1 MQRRNL
7 HLLQNWIF
15 LVISLTTFS
24 TGLVLFICFHIGQ
37 GAFNST
43 ALGAGRLFWLN
54 VHRISALVVV
64 AVVVIHLDRHWRVFR
79 SRLTNIF
86 TRRRKKPINS
96 EVVMYIVFFVSTLTA
111 FVAWLVLEG
120 SSPLFGPAVIGRVG
134 ATRHPWIDTH
144 NLVSLVSLVLIVHH
158 IWHRWR
164 LMLRRRRPVVSVRKA
179 VRSGSLRNK
188 SFY

>member
-1 MQRRNL
+1 
-7 HLLQNWIF
+7 
-15 LVISLTTFS
+15 
-24 TGLVLFICFHIGQ
+24 
-37 GAFNST
+37 
-43 ALGAGRLFWLN
+43 
-54 VHRISALVVV
+54 
-64 AVVVIHLDRHWRVFR
+64 
-79 SRLTNIF
+79 
-86 TRRRKKPINS
+86 
-96 EVVMYIVFFVSTLTA
+96 MYIVFFVSTLTA